1 MGTFCTSS
9 AVPAFPGAQ
18 YTVLTRGDCFNFQQ
32 RACSRP
38 PLPITR
44 TFTATP
50 LPERSPSVYRRPI
63 LRTGHLSGQA
73 HYRRVGRMLES
84 FRPGRMMVGSWANS
98 RVGVGKGV

>member
-1 MGTFCTSS
+1 MRRPSRWNVSTIPLTSGSSGPTTVSPTPSRLANCIKARKSPGSMGTFCTSS

-50 LPERSPSVYRRPI
+50 LPE
-63 LRTGHLSGQA
+63 
-73 HYRRVGRMLES
+73 
-84 FRPGRMMVGSWANS
+84 
-98 RVGVGKGV
+98 